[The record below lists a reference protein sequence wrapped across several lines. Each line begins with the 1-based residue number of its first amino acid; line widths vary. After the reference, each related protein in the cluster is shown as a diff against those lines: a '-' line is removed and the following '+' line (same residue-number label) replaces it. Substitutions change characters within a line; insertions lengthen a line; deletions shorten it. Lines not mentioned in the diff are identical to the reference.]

1 MATKHHNWD
10 GETSLGDHSLRKH
23 QILAQYFDAYLEERC
38 KNPIARSF
46 RLAVVDAFSGA
57 GRYSDGNLGSPTI
70 FAETL
75 LNTVRKINERRSADG
90 MPKIDVYCL
99 LVFNDVDQMAISLLE
114 KEIAP
119 FLAMSQEYDS
129 NVNMEVE
136 YFQGKFEELVDQF
149 ENRVNESRC
158 RNVIYNLDQYGYS
171 HVNRSTIIR
180 LINSRR
186 SVEIFLTYAIE
197 AFITFLSPKD
207 IALLNKR
214 LRIVDITIDTKR
226 PSKIPDPLFQKKE
239 WLGAMERM
247 IFDHF
252 KGCAPYITPFSIH
265 NPVGWRYWLMHFA
278 TSHRARQVYNDVL
291 HKNSSPQ
298 AHDSSPQAHVGR
310 AGLDMLAYNPRDEEG
325 LLYLFNDDSREYS
338 RSQLPDDVEKIVY
351 ESGDVIM
358 MDDFYRIAYNAT
370 PAHSEDINGAIIENR
385 NLEIITPS
393 GRPRRK
399 AGRISL
405 DDALRLARQPT
416 FDLFKYPTKMAS

>member
-38 KNPIARSF
+38 KNPIARNF
-46 RLAVVDAFSGA
+46 RLAVVDAFSGP

-75 LNTVRKINERRSADG
+75 LNTVRRINERRNADG

-99 LVFNDVDQMAISLLE
+99 LVLNDVDQRAISLLE

-129 NVNMEVE
+129 NVSMEVE

-158 RNVIYNLDQYGYS
+158 RNVIYNLDQYGYTQ
-171 HVNRSTIIR
+171 VNRSTLIR

-186 SVEIFLTYAIE
+186 SVEIFLTYAIG
-197 AFITFLSPKD
+197 AFIAYLNPND

-214 LRIVDITIDTKR
+214 LQHVDITIDTKS
-226 PSKIPDPLFQKKE
+226 PLEIPDPLFQKKE
-239 WLGAMERM
+239 WLGIMERM

-252 KGCAPYITPFSIH
+252 RGCAPYMTPFSIH
-265 NPVGWRYWLMHFA
+265 NPDGWRYWLMHFA
-278 TSHRARQVYNDVL
+278 TSYRARQVYNDVL
-291 HKNSSPQ
+291 HKNSSQQ
-298 AHDSSPQAHVGR
+298 AHFGR

-325 LLYLFNDDSREYS
+325 FLYLFEDDDREYS
-338 RSQLPDDVEKIVY
+338 RNQLPDDIEKVVY